1 MWGLRVTTQQ
11 LARAFHNTTAARFA
25 ITTVNVP
32 SMGDSISEGTLVQIV
47 KGVGEAVHADEV
59 VAILETDKVRA
70 ARVSQ
75 VACLL
80 YVRAYSLTLCLCM
93 RAF

>member
-1 MWGLRVTTQQ
+1 MWGLRVTTQRLCVRAQ
-11 LARAFHNTTAARFA
+11 QASAARRAFHQSSARFA

-47 KGVGEAVHADEV
+47 KAAGETVHADEV

-70 ARVSQ
+70 YTFQCSV
-75 VACLL
+75 
-80 YVRAYSLTLCLCM
+80 LCVCVY
-93 RAF
+93 